1 MMSPA
6 VTFLLVIIVGIA
18 VGLLLY
24 RYAGSNWLN
33 QLTGTRRGQLT
44 SALVGVAGSF
54 IGYHLAILLGAAGT
68 TLSLLFAVVA
78 AAALVWSWRTI
89 KV

>member
-1 MMSPA
+1 MSPA
-6 VTFLLVIIVGIA
+6 VTFLLILVSGIA
-18 VGLLLY
+18 IGLLIH

-54 IGYHLAILLGAAGT
+54 LGYHLAILLGILGTPVSLVFAAVGA
-68 TLSLLFAVVA
+68 AV
-78 AAALVWSWRTI
+78 LVWGWRTI
-89 KV
+89 KL